1 MDEVEE
7 SPKTPECRVMPNDDK
22 GWYWEVVAGYDV
34 LARGIA
40 ETENEALAQAAQAKR
55 NAERRQ

>member
-7 SPKTPECRVMPNDDK
+7 TPECRVMRIDDK
-22 GWYWEVVAGYDV
+22 GWYWEVVASYDV

-40 ETENEALAQAAQAKR
+40 ETENEALAQAADAKR
-55 NAERRQ
+55 DAERRQ